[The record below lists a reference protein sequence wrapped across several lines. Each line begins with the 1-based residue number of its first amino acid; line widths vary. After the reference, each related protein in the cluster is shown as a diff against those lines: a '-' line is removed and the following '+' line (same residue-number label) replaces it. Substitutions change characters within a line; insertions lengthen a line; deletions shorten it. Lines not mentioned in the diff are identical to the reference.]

1 MLSVVKRII
10 KLADEFAYKI
20 KIAFVLSIFE
30 GICAQMPMMLVL
42 YVFYLILEE
51 KATMKQAWI
60 VGIVMFSSVIIRTI
74 LKRLIDGFQSG
85 TGYEIF
91 ERERLLFADR
101 IKRIPMGY
109 FTSGNVGKITS
120 VVTTNMSF
128 AEEFGISSMSKV
140 VTGYINMILSI
151 IFMLI
156 IDVRIGIINLIILI
170 GANITLKNI
179 QKVGVHHAKIRTESQ
194 ARLID
199 AVLEYIEGI
208 PVVKSFNLSGKR
220 AKKIRK
226 EYKDSRDTSIE
237 FEKKFMKPL
246 FWFELVFVVGTG
258 ATILLITY
266 LFMKGN
272 LDGYFMLTMLIY
284 IFQMYIPF
292 KVLGGLT
299 GVVRV
304 MEAGLDSYEE
314 LKNLP
319 LIDEDGKDID
329 IDSYDIEFKN
339 VTFAYEERDILKNIS
354 FKVPEHSMTA
364 LVGKSGCGKST
375 ITNLIARFWDTDQG
389 KVLVGGVDVKTMT
402 SDSLLKNISIVFQNV
417 YLFKDTIMNNIKFGK
432 PEATKK
438 EVIEAAKKARCHD
451 FIMALDNGYD
461 TMVGEAGAS
470 LSGGEKQRISIARA
484 ILKDAPIILLD
495 EATAS
500 VDPDNERY
508 IQEAISA
515 LVKDKTLIVIAHRL
529 ATIREADQILVI
541 DEGKIIQKGTHEELA
556 RVKGRYQDFWK
567 IRERARSW
575 EIGKK

>member
-120 VVTTNMSF
+120 IVTTNMSF

-140 VTGYINMILSI
+140 VTGYISMILSI

-156 IDVRIGIINLIILI
+156 IDVRIGIVNLIILV

-179 QKVGVHHAKIRTESQ
+179 QKVGVHHAKIRTQAQ

-299 GVVRV
+299 GVVRI
-304 MEAGLDSYEE
+304 MDAGLDSYEE
-314 LKNLP
+314 LKRLP

-375 ITNLIARFWDTDQG
+375 ITNLIARFWDTDKG

-432 PEATKK
+432 PEATKE
-438 EVIEAAKKARCHD
+438 EVIEATKKARCHD

-529 ATIREADQILVI
+529 ATIKEADQILVI

>member
-30 GICAQMPMMLVL
+30 GIFAQMPMMLVL

-120 VVTTNMSF
+120 IVTTNMSF

-140 VTGYINMILSI
+140 VTGYISMILSI

-156 IDVRIGIINLIILI
+156 IDVRIGIVNLIILV

-179 QKVGVHHAKIRTESQ
+179 QKVGVHHAKIRTQAQ

-220 AKKIRK
+220 AKKIQK

-299 GVVRV
+299 GVVRI
-304 MEAGLDSYEE
+304 MDAGLDSYEE
-314 LKNLP
+314 LKRLP

-375 ITNLIARFWDTDQG
+375 ITNLIARFWDTDKG

-417 YLFKDTIMNNIKFGK
+417 YLFKDTILNNIKFGK
-432 PEATKK
+432 PEATKE

-451 FIMALDNGYD
+451 FIMALDKGYD

-529 ATIREADQILVI
+529 ATIKEADQILVI

-556 RVKGRYQDFWK
+556 RVKGRYQEFWK
-567 IRERARSW
+567 IRKRARSW

>member
-120 VVTTNMSF
+120 IVTTNMSF

-140 VTGYINMILSI
+140 VTGYISMILSI

-156 IDVRIGIINLIILI
+156 IDVRIGIVNFIILV

-179 QKVGVHHAKIRTESQ
+179 QKVGVHHAKIRTKAQ

-299 GVVRV
+299 GVVRI
-304 MEAGLDSYEE
+304 MDAGLDSYEE
-314 LKNLP
+314 LKRLP

-375 ITNLIARFWDTDQG
+375 ITNLIARFWDTDKG

-432 PEATKK
+432 PEATKE
-438 EVIEAAKKARCHD
+438 EVIEAAKKARCHE

-529 ATIREADQILVI
+529 ATIKEADQILVI

-556 RVKGRYQDFWK
+556 RVKGRYQEFWK

>member
-120 VVTTNMSF
+120 IVTTNMSF

-140 VTGYINMILSI
+140 VTGYISMILSI

-156 IDVRIGIINLIILI
+156 IDVRIGIVNLIILV

-179 QKVGVHHAKIRTESQ
+179 QKVGVHHAKIRTKAQ
-194 ARLID
+194 ARLIN

-220 AKKIRK
+220 AKKIQK

-299 GVVRV
+299 GVVRI
-304 MEAGLDSYEE
+304 MDAGLDSYEE

-375 ITNLIARFWDTDQG
+375 ITNLIARFWDTDKG

-432 PEATKK
+432 PEATKE

-529 ATIREADQILVI
+529 ATIKEADHILVI

>member
-10 KLADEFAYKI
+10 KLANEFAYKI

-120 VVTTNMSF
+120 IVTTNMSF

-140 VTGYINMILSI
+140 VTGYISMILSI

-156 IDVRIGIINLIILI
+156 IDVRIGIVNLIILV

-179 QKVGVHHAKIRTESQ
+179 QKVGVHHAKIRTKAQ

-220 AKKIRK
+220 AKKIQK

-299 GVVRV
+299 GVVRI
-304 MEAGLDSYEE
+304 MDAGLDSYEE

-319 LIDEDGKDID
+319 LIDEDGKDIY

-375 ITNLIARFWDTDQG
+375 ITNLIARFWDTDKG

-432 PEATKK
+432 PEATKE

-451 FIMALDNGYD
+451 FIMALDKGYD

-529 ATIREADQILVI
+529 ATIKEADQILVI

-556 RVKGRYQDFWK
+556 RVKGRYQEFWK

>member
-120 VVTTNMSF
+120 IVTTNMSF

-140 VTGYINMILSI
+140 VTGYISMILSI

-156 IDVRIGIINLIILI
+156 IDVRIGIVNLIILV

-179 QKVGVHHAKIRTESQ
+179 QKVGVHHAKIRTKAQ

-299 GVVRV
+299 GVVRI
-304 MEAGLDSYEE
+304 MDAGLDSYEE

-375 ITNLIARFWDTDQG
+375 ITNLIARFWDTDKG

-417 YLFKDTIMNNIKFGK
+417 YLFKDTILNNIKFGK
-432 PEATKK
+432 PEATKEK
-438 EVIEAAKKARCHD
+438 VIEAAKKARCHE

-529 ATIREADQILVI
+529 ATIKEADQILVI

-556 RVKGRYQDFWK
+556 RVKGRYQEFWK

>member
-30 GICAQMPMMLVL
+30 GIFAQMPMMLVL

-120 VVTTNMSF
+120 IVTTNMSF

-140 VTGYINMILSI
+140 VTGYISMILSI

-156 IDVRIGIINLIILI
+156 IDVRIGIVNLIILV

-179 QKVGVHHAKIRTESQ
+179 QKVGVHHAKIRTKAQ

-266 LFMKGN
+266 LFIKGN

-299 GVVRV
+299 GVVRI
-304 MEAGLDSYEE
+304 MDAGLDSYEE
-314 LKNLP
+314 LKRLP

-375 ITNLIARFWDTDQG
+375 ITNLIARFWDTDKG

-432 PEATKK
+432 PEATKE
-438 EVIEAAKKARCHD
+438 EVIEAAKKARCHE

-529 ATIREADQILVI
+529 ATIKEADQILVI